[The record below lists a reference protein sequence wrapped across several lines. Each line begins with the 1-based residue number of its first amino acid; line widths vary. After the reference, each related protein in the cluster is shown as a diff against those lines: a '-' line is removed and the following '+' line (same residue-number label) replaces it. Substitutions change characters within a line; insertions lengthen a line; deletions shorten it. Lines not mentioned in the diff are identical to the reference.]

1 MILLRRVTERTLS
14 STSSACSLWRLSS
27 APRPTAD
34 AHSRTARW
42 PRSAAAYPAPFSSFA
57 SSYYSTTA
65 PTSSIPAPGNE
76 PFWSAAATA
85 IAAAAA
91 TAAAVAITATTADP
105 CNLEAATA
113 SNKHG
118 DTEQDQF
125 FTFGQRRA
133 TPKHQ
138 KDRTYEPKLQN
149 QCSIASVHASRGP
162 RSYMEDEHYVAES
175 GNFFAVF
182 DGHGGGGVS
191 EYLSKHF
198 WDTVM
203 KKVRAQPSFLGMG
216 DFHGKDLPKAFRE
229 ACASAQKIISGIS
242 KYDHVG
248 STAICVLLDAN
259 CIWSIN
265 VGDSRAVLSRAGRAV
280 DLSTDHKPNTKAEQE
295 RIEKA
300 GGKVSW
306 FGWEDEEGEPVAG
319 MGAWRVNGN
328 LGVSRSFGDRLEF
341 PYVIAEP
348 EVEMIERNWME
359 DQFIILASD
368 GLWDVFDS
376 QEAVDFVT
384 SAWLGFEQNQR
395 ESELEHQQAR
405 RSSDRRKVR
414 ASIERRQALMSRYL
428 VEEALR
434 RGTLDNTTAVVVWLR

>member
-85 IAAAAA
+85 IAAAA

-125 FTFGQRRA
+125 FTFGQRRV

-405 RSSDRRKVR
+405 RSSDKRKVR